1 MSLMVIQRDRER
13 EREIV
18 DNREGTMLKN
28 KYFSKILVRIILKVF
43 EVN

>member
-28 KYFSKILVRIILKVF
+28 KYFSKNFSEDNF
-43 EVN
+43 ESI